1 MTAVDATED
10 TTQKRLTLS
19 KLFTDEN
26 KRASMLHEAESLV
39 NGDRNVQYG
48 DPKADF
54 ARSAS
59 YWNTHFLGV
68 LERKLANSPIAV
80 VSAED
85 VLAVVKAG
93 VLDAHDIAIMQMLL
107 KCSRLA
113 WSPEK
118 RDSWVDSAGYAACG
132 YDAADTTS

>member
-1 MTAVDATED
+1 MSTDTAAA
-10 TTQKRLTLS
+10 QALS
-19 KLFTDEN
+19 RIFGPEN
-26 KRASMLHEAESLV
+26 KRASMLKEAESLV

-54 ARSAS
+54 QRTAN

-68 LERKLANSPIAV
+68 LERKLATSPIAIT
-80 VSAED
+80 SPED
-85 VLAVVKAG
+85 VLSVIRAG
-93 VLDAHDIAIMQMLL
+93 VLDAHDVAILQMLL

-118 RDSWVDSAGYAACG
+118 RDSWVDGAGYAACG
-132 YDAADTTS
+132 YDAAPE

>member
-1 MTAVDATED
+1 MAVAE
-10 TTQKRLTLS
+10 S
-19 KLFTDEN
+19 VVNIIVN

-54 ARSAS
+54 SRTAS

-68 LERKLANSPIAV
+68 LERKLARAGVTLPPDVHA
-80 VSAED
+80 
-85 VLAVVKAG
+85 VLAEG
-93 VLDAHDIAIMQMLL
+93 VLDAHDTAIMQMLL
-107 KCSRLA
+107 KASRMA

-118 RDSWVDSAGYAACG
+118 RDSWVDAAGYAACG